1 MTFDGRVGGI
11 SWNNTEYRMLDSGVH
26 PSTDNQWRYDQV
38 VNGLKNYV
46 GKGVKVVSGDVKYDQ
61 YGRITEDTRVFAEN
75 DTAVWYE
82 DYVKGSRQTM
92 DWIQDKT
99 FIKLRELALG
109 YDVPQSFAKKL
120 GMSACSVSLIGQN
133 LLVFSKNFKM
143 VDPDGVDGIEDEDM
157 TSPSVR
163 YTGINLK
170 ITF

>member
-1 MTFDGRVGGI
+1 
-11 SWNNTEYRMLDSGVH
+11 
-26 PSTDNQWRYDQV
+26 
-38 VNGLKNYV
+38 
-46 GKGVKVVSGDVKYDQ
+46 
-61 YGRITEDTRVFAEN
+61 
-75 DTAVWYE
+75 
-82 DYVKGSRQTM
+82 M

-109 YDVPQSFAKKL
+109 YDLPQSFAKKL

-133 LLVFSKNFKM
+133 LFVFSKNFKM